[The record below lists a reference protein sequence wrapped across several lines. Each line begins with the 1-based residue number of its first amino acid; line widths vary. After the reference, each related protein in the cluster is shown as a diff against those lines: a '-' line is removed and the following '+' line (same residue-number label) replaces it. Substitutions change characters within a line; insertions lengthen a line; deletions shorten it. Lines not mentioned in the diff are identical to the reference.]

1 MIESKTSEPLVS
13 IIIPVYNGANYLSES
28 IECVLNQTYKN
39 IELIVVNDG
48 STEKETDM
56 IARSY
61 TDVRMKYYVKE
72 NGGVASA
79 VNFGVSQSSG
89 EYICWL
95 SHDDLMPFD
104 KIKKQM
110 DAIARMNFPSKVIT
124 YGRSDIID
132 EHGKKRL
139 LKSLMFKVSKRGF
152 KSTSDYFKIKDLVYS
167 SLLIPRSFLV
177 EHPLINELRYAQDYF
192 SFFQMLESGYKLL
205 YVKGA
210 KTSYRVHRKQGS
222 FVRIHEYTRDT
233 QYRHLIFLDYVKS
246 HSDWLFLKKYL
257 FSLAKSAGGFDV
269 CNQLYED
276 ILNDPL
282 IHNVGKQDVAFSK
295 FLKGFYC
302 CLYKIKRLIFG
313 R

>member
-1 MIESKTSEPLVS
+1 MIESNTAQPLVS
-13 IIIPVYNGANYLSES
+13 VIIPVYNGANYLSQS

-48 STEKETDM
+48 STEKETDL

-61 TDVRMKYYVKE
+61 SDERMKYYVKE

-79 VNFGVSQSSG
+79 VNFGVAHSNG

-104 KIKKQM
+104 KIEKQM
-110 DAIARMNFPSKVIT
+110 DAIARMKFPSRVIT

-132 EHGKKRL
+132 ERGKKRL
-139 LKSLMFKVSKRGF
+139 LKSLVFKVSKKGF
-152 KSTSDYFKIKDLVYS
+152 KCTSDYFKIKDLVYS

-222 FVRIHEYTRDT
+222 FVRINEYTHDT
-233 QYRHLIFLDYVKS
+233 QWRHLIFLDYVKR
-246 HSDWLFLKKYL
+246 HSDWLFFKKYL

-269 CNQLYED
+269 CKQLYESL
-276 ILNDPL
+276 LNDPL
-282 IHNVGKQDVAFSK
+282 INNVSKIDVVLSK
-295 FLKGFYC
+295 FVKGLYC
-302 CLYKIKRLIFG
+302 CLYKFKRLIFG

>member
-1 MIESKTSEPLVS
+1 MIEPKTSEPLVS

-48 STEKETDM
+48 STEKETDL

-61 TDVRMKYYVKE
+61 TDVRMKYYEKE

-104 KIKKQM
+104 KIEKQM
-110 DAIARMNFPSKVIT
+110 DAIARMNFPNKVIT

-192 SFFQMLESGYKLL
+192 SFFQMLESGHKLL

-222 FVRIHEYTRDT
+222 FVRIGEYSADSI
-233 QYRHLIFLDYVKS
+233 YRHNIFLSYISKTS
-246 HSDWLFLKKYL
+246 NRSFLKKYL
-257 FSLAKSAGGFDV
+257 FSLAKTSGGFEI
-269 CNQLYED
+269 NEKLYNLLIGD
-276 ILNDPL
+276 NIVHLLNRRTL
-282 IHNVGKQDVAFSK
+282 FFSK
-295 FLKGFYC
+295 IIKSLYFF
-302 CLYKIKRLIFG
+302 LYKAKRVLFG